1 MIYFRILTE
10 YLFAVVATVRPF
22 VRVDAQMLHKV
33 RLLTEAFM
41 TVGTI
46 EWSFV
51 RVSSFVLRQCRLLFE
66 SSTADLIQQS
76 EFNIKF
82 ELKKRKIQ

>member
-10 YLFAVVATVRPF
+10 DLFAVVATVRPF

-33 RLLTEAFM
+33 RLLPEAFM

-82 ELKKRKIQ
+82 ELN